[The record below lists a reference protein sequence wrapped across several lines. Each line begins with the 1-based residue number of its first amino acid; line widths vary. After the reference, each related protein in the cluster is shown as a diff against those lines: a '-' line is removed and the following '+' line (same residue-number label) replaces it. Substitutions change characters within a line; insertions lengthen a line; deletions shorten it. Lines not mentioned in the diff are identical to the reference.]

1 MRELWRYRGT
11 AATVALLAALIAVGM
26 PAAADAQR
34 GGAEQLARVA
44 AHANGVDFV
53 PNVEFHKAILT
64 VSGNGKSYRYE
75 IPAGR
80 YPSIGVFDPD
90 GQLLADGRYTWRLDL
105 VPTAEIAAGL
115 RAEAEE
121 NGGKPLTRWTPQNGS
136 FAIANGTFADPTLS
150 EATARPATRAAGL
163 SETPF
168 AAASGFDRGP
178 ASDDDAAVGSREG
191 YEDET
196 QMRAAASRPAPQAA
210 TGALVGPDRV
220 TDDADAVA
228 GALGRSLERPA
239 RSIDNEF
246 QAQSRSSIARPRS
259 DGSNGRPR
267 SQ

>member
-1 MRELWRYRGT
+1 MRELWRYRGA
-11 AATVALLAALIAVGM
+11 AATVALVAALIAVGM

-34 GGAEQLARVA
+34 GGGEQLARVTV
-44 AHANGVDFV
+44 HANGVDFV
-53 PNVEFHKAILT
+53 PNVEFQKAILT
-64 VSGNGKSYRYE
+64 VSGNGNTYREE

-80 YPSIGVFDPD
+80 YPSIGIFDPD

-115 RAEAEE
+115 RAEAED
-121 NGGKPLTRWTPQNGS
+121 NGGEPLTRWTPQSGS
-136 FAIANGTFADPTLS
+136 FAIANGTFADPALS
-150 EATARPATRAAGL
+150 EATARRATRSAGV

-168 AAASGFDRGP
+168 TAVSGFDRGP

-191 YEDET
+191 YEA
-196 QMRAAASRPAPQAA
+196 QVRAAASRPARQAA

-220 TDDADAVA
+220 TNDSDAVA
-228 GALGRSLERPA
+228 AADGGALERPA
-239 RSIDNEF
+239 KSIDNEF